1 MPENEPAA
9 APPGD
14 EQPRSIHL
22 TDPRALRA
30 YAHPTRMTLV
40 GLLRRSGPFT
50 ATRAAELTGES
61 VASCSY
67 HLRILA
73 KYGLVEEAPGG
84 RGREKPWRAT
94 ALYTDWPGASE
105 DAAVAQAAD
114 ALTAAAAERCFA
126 RVLEAMK
133 DRSGLP
139 REWREAEQ
147 FGDSLLYLTPA
158 ELADFGRRV
167 EELLLPYEAR
177 GSDPSLR
184 PDGARPVSILRI
196 AYLDRELPDETGLES
211 AANGAADEVDA
222 ADVTDGTSA
231 ADGGDTTDDD
241 TGATDGVDTDIDDT
255 DIDDTNIDDTGTTG
269 GIDEG
274 ER

>member
-1 MPENEPAA
+1 MEENP
-9 APPGD
+9 
-14 EQPRSIHL
+14 QPRSIHL

-30 YAHPTRMTLV
+30 YAHPTRMALV
-40 GLLRRSGPFT
+40 GLLRSSGPFT

-94 ALYTDWPGASE
+94 ARYTDWPGDSE
-105 DAAVAQAAD
+105 DASVAEAAD
-114 ALTAAAAERCFA
+114 ALSAAVAERYFE
-126 RVLEAMK
+126 RVLRAMK
-133 DRSGLP
+133 DRQRLP

-158 ELADFGRRV
+158 ELTAFGERV
-167 EELLLPYEAR
+167 EELLRPYEDR
-177 GSDPSLR
+177 QSDPSLR
-184 PDGARPVSILRI
+184 PEGARPVSVLRI
-196 AYLDRELPDETGLES
+196 AYLDREIPEESFDDER
-211 AANGAADEVDA
+211 N
-222 ADVTDGTSA
+222 
-231 ADGGDTTDDD
+231 
-241 TGATDGVDTDIDDT
+241 
-255 DIDDTNIDDTGTTG
+255 
-269 GIDEG
+269 